1 MNKLCC
7 VYLSAVWMDGVGRS
21 LECCFLH
28 VHRPGLA
35 LEGAEDPP
43 LLLHLTMHTGAGGG
57 PPPPSPLAAGGGPPP
72 PSPLAVEVG
81 LAHHYTP
88 IAGEKG
94 SACVCMQISQCQS
107 KLS

>member
-1 MNKLCC
+1 
-7 VYLSAVWMDGVGRS
+7 MDGVGRL

-28 VHRPGLA
+28 VHGPGLA
-35 LEGAEDPP
+35 LEGAEDLP

-57 PPPPSPLAAGGGPPP
+57 PLP

-81 LAHHYTP
+81 LTHHYTP
-88 IAGEKG
+88 IAGGKG